1 MRRTL
6 LCVLEA
12 VEDGLCSLEALG
24 VLVVMRC
31 APFRMLE
38 AAEGEL
44 CLLEGAG
51 GAGDDLDAT
60 LYARGCGGLALFAG
74 RVGRVEVLEVM
85 RYAVCCSVVL
95 EAVEDGLCLL
105 GRWSGGGDAM
115 RAILQLGPVE
125 GASVYWRGRR

>member
-51 GAGDDLDAT
+51 GAGDDLYAT
-60 LYARGCGGLALFAG
+60 LYARGCGGWALFAG
-74 RVGRVEVLEVM
+74 RVGRVGGVGGAGGDAM
-85 RYAVCCSVVL
+85 RRTLLCVL

-105 GRWSGGGDAM
+105 GRW
-115 RAILQLGPVE
+115 R
-125 GASVYWRGRR
+125 WWW

>member
-51 GAGDDLDAT
+51 GAGDDLHAT
-60 LYARGCGGLALFAG
+60 LYARGCGGWALFAG
-74 RVGRVEVLEVM
+74 RVGGVGGAGGDAM
-85 RYAVCCSVVL
+85 RRTLL

-105 GRWSGGGDAM
+105 GVGGGGGDTM
-115 RAILQLGPVE
+115 RAILQLGAVE
-125 GASVYWRGRR
+125 GGSVYWRGRR